1 MPPARV
7 SNACEPCRKK
17 RRKCSQCRRAKT
29 LCPGYRDPFTSR
41 IRDQSQSTVR
51 KFQTRQQH
59 ESSQSASSQL
69 APPALEQ
76 ALTSSTGIDLDV
88 SGQVQCRSS
97 LHSENEDTTVLLWT
111 SHLSDDITQTALAY
125 FMHTYATQSFFAYLP
140 NLYGCIPSEDRS
152 DVDFIV
158 SVPALVLLSQHRR
171 DASLM
176 RFAYARHAAALAKTQ
191 NALASPNLVIRDSTL
206 LSVLLLALFEA
217 LVFRGR
223 QTPQNWM
230 THMQGSTALLS
241 IRGKG
246 QFDTAL
252 GQRLFVHCSGNLASR
267 YSAKGLPVPPFLKP
281 LQDYAA
287 SIGAI
292 DDLGVRMGIILN
304 EFAALRANA
313 VTISAAQRLR
323 ELLDLKR
330 KITASLE
337 IMTVVAPYEKLDDS
351 AHTPQK
357 VRSYKGCYSNECILE
372 TNFPVDAVDVS
383 PSDLP
388 LVYEGAAQSAEN
400 AIHDILSSVP
410 YHIEFSNDPCNT
422 ARALILPLSAILSS
436 ELTPLS
442 PRLFA
447 RERLSFIGTE
457 YGLVQAQESAAMTE
471 TPSTMEDWM
480 LVSHWS

>member
-17 RRKCSQCRRAKT
+17 RRKCDLGQPGCSQCRRAKT

-337 IMTVVAPYEKLDDS
+337 IMTVVAPRWKNLRLIHLVIS
-351 AHTPQK
+351 
-357 VRSYKGCYSNECILE
+357 ECILE

-471 TPSTMEDWM
+471 TPSTMEDW
-480 LVSHWS
+480 